1 MNQEQINDI
10 MAKGMKPYQRRRALA
25 GKGDNVYLIDACIK
39 AIKNAV
45 EWIEDD
51 RFGEKYINEDWY
63 WAMKDL
69 LGIIK

>member
-10 MAKGMKPYQRRRALA
+10 MAKGMKPYQRRQSLA
-25 GKGDNVYLIDACIK
+25 GRGDNAHLLDACIQ

-51 RFGEKYINEDWY
+51 RFGEDYINEAWY
-63 WAMKDL
+63 WEMKDL
-69 LGIIK
+69 LRSIK